1 MSTPSVERQFF
12 TTLAEH
18 RSFPFLLLGFTAM
31 TWGGNWVLARALYE
45 ELPPMSMS
53 LARWLVAWLAMLPFA
68 LPHAVR
74 DWPRIRGGLAPI
86 IVLGMLGTAAFAMFG
101 YIGIQ
106 YTSATN
112 AVLINGATP
121 VFNLL
126 LAAALLGAAISL
138 RSLVAVVMSFSGVLC
153 IAARGDLDTLLGLKL
168 NAGDLWILGAMFC
181 WACYTVGLHWRPQG
195 LHPMSF
201 LFATA
206 TVGVLTIVP
215 FYLWEALV
223 EGRSFVV
230 NARTIIGTGYL
241 GVISTFIAYACWNA
255 GAPRVGP
262 QIAGLFSNLIPIFG
276 LIFAVVFLGER
287 LVTYHFVG
295 MALVFGAVYLVSR
308 SRSAVS
314 PSRSAVPH
322 TRSDVPPKRTP

>member
-1 MSTPSVERQFF
+1 MSAPAAGPDQPASRAQQGLLDAFIV
-12 TTLAEH
+12 H
-18 RSFPFLLLGFTAM
+18 RSFPFVLLGLTAIS
-31 TWGGNWVLARALYE
+31 WGGNWVLARALYE
-45 ELPPMSMS
+45 DLPPMTMA
-53 LARWLVAWLAMLPFA
+53 LARWLTAWLAMLPFA
-68 LPHAVR
+68 LPHARR
-74 DWPRIRGGLAPI
+74 DWPRIRAGWLPI
-86 IVLGMLGTAAFAMFG
+86 VVLGMLGTAAFAILG
-101 YIGIQ
+101 YVGIQ

-126 LAAALLGAAISL
+126 LAAALLGAGISL
-138 RSLVAVVMSFSGVLC
+138 RALVAVVMSFTGVLC
-153 IAARGDLDTLLGLKL
+153 IAARGDVDTLLSLKL

-195 LHPMSF
+195 LHPLSF

-206 TVGVLTIVP
+206 TVGVLTILP
-215 FYLWEALV
+215 FYAWEAMV
-223 EGRSFVV
+223 AGRTFAV
-230 NARTIIGTGYL
+230 NARTIVGTLYL
-241 GVISTFIAYACWNA
+241 GVISTFIAYAFWNA
-255 GAPRVGP
+255 GAMRVGP

-308 SRSAVS
+308 Q
-314 PSRSAVPH
+314 
-322 TRSDVPPKRTP
+322 RTG